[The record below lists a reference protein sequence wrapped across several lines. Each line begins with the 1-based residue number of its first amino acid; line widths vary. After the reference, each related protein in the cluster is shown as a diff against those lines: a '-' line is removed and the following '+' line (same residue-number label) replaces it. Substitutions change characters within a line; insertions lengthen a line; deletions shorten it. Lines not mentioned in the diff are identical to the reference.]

1 MDAVISFFF
10 FFFFFHFVQGDFLF
24 DLSIPS
30 STPTSLAPFI
40 GKVPLQ
46 SGGILSATFFL
57 VSRSLMLN
65 PLSAI
70 TESPSS
76 SLSSRPLL
84 SVMYLSLTFP
94 VHSLETKEK

>member
-1 MDAVISFFF
+1 MDAVFFF

>member
-10 FFFFFHFVQGDFLF
+10 FFFFFQFVQGDFLF

-65 PLSAI
+65 PLSYSGHNRI
-70 TESPSS
+70 
-76 SLSSRPLL
+76 PLFKF
-84 SVMYLSLTFP
+84 VQ
-94 VHSLETKEK
+94 